1 MIRNILFDAYGTLIS
16 TGNGSVKATAE
27 ILKAKGSS
35 LDATAV
41 YAEWKKLH
49 RNHMSELTEYM
60 LEEKVFLKDLETLYK
75 LYGLNGNVREDIQP
89 MLASLYQRE
98 PFEDTIPALTE
109 LQKEY
114 SLAIASNTDTA
125 PLLDVLHRSDLP
137 IETVFTSEMLRAYK
151 PEKAFYEKVLKTL
164 EWKAEETVYVGD
176 SPLEDVV
183 GPKGIGMK
191 TVLLDR
197 KERYGE
203 TAEAD
208 AVIKT
213 LLELKDCLKEMR
225 EA

>member
-60 LEEKVFLKDLETLYK
+60 LEEKVFLKDLEALYK

-125 PLLDVLHRSDLP
+125 PLLDVLHRNKLP
-137 IETVFTSEMLRAYK
+137 VTAVFTSEMLMAYK
-151 PEKAFYEKVLKTL
+151 PQAIFYEKTL
-164 EWKAEETVYVGD
+164 NALGWKAEETVYVGD
-176 SPLEDVV
+176 SPLEDVI

-225 EA
+225 M